1 MGSKDQ
7 RKLYTIVF
15 NISHL
20 EIFQLNYAITINLSM
35 SSNGAV
41 GCPEDMQVES
51 THENSLNILDKT
63 SDKPKTLTNN
73 ITDISDQAPASSASP
88 NSQANE
94 GKLFSLKK
102 WNAVAMWSWDVECD
116 TCAICRV
123 QVMDAC
129 LRCQAESKVD
139 AKSLGAGAS
148 KDCVVV
154 WGECNHSFHHC
165 CMSLWIKQNN
175 RCPLCQQEWTVQKL
189 GK

>member
-1 MGSKDQ
+1 MQIETTAETNTKQGDGANERQTITSNNTFTDIDQ
-7 RKLYTIVF
+7 IPAA
-15 NISHL
+15 S
-20 EIFQLNYAITINLSM
+20 S
-35 SSNGAV
+35 SSN
-41 GCPEDMQVES
+41 P
-51 THENSLNILDKT
+51 
-63 SDKPKTLTNN
+63 
-73 ITDISDQAPASSASP
+73 QAT
-88 NSQANE
+88 E
-94 GKLFSLKK
+94 GKLFNLKK

-139 AKSLGAGAS
+139 ARSLGTGAG

>member
-1 MGSKDQ
+1 MIHCNIVHLYVNCFSRPTVMDTDESK
-7 RKLYTIVF
+7 
-15 NISHL
+15 
-20 EIFQLNYAITINLSM
+20 
-35 SSNGAV
+35 SNEASAV
-41 GCPEDMQVES
+41 VNG
-51 THENSLNILDKT
+51 
-63 SDKPKTLTNN
+63 
-73 ITDISDQAPASSASP
+73 
-88 NSQANE
+88 E
-94 GKLFSLKK
+94 GKQDKMFTLKK

-129 LRCQAESKVD
+129 LRCQSETKLD
-139 AKSLGAGAS
+139 ARGG

-154 WGECNHSFHHC
+154 WGDCNHSFHQC

>member
-1 MGSKDQ
+1 MDSG
-7 RKLYTIVF
+7 LVNGEET
-15 NISHL
+15 
-20 EIFQLNYAITINLSM
+20 
-35 SSNGAV
+35 SSN
-41 GCPEDMQVES
+41 
-51 THENSLNILDKT
+51 
-63 SDKPKTLTNN
+63 
-73 ITDISDQAPASSASP
+73 SSP
-88 NSQANE
+88 SQ
-94 GKLFSLKK
+94 KLFSLKR

-129 LRCQAESKVD
+129 LRCQSENNSSSSTAS
-139 AKSLGAGAS
+139 AAAAATNGGTGS

-154 WGECNHSFHHC
+154 WGECNHSFHQC